1 MIKGLAQL
9 CVIGI
14 ILLLKKYQKLICL
27 ALYLWFAH
35 FYTAFDNLELL
46 IADSVAPAVI
56 ALIIKAVIKF
66 RKRKNERNPKSKTT

>member
-14 ILLLKKYQKLICL
+14 ILVPKKYQKLICL
-27 ALYLWFAH
+27 ALFLWFAH
-35 FYTAFDNLELL
+35 FYKASGNLELL
-46 IADSVAPAVI
+46 ITDSVAPAVI

-66 RKRKNERNPKSKTT
+66 RKREK